1 MNAPIDATKAKEL
14 IEQAEDI
21 QTDLQNFIDALRR
34 AVGQPAAGAGG
45 IGHPPVGDGHN
56 P

>member
-1 MNAPIDATKAKEL
+1 VNAPMDATKAEKL

-21 QTDLQNFIDALRR
+21 QTQLQEFIDALRR
-34 AVGQPAAGAGG
+34 AVGQPAVGAGG
-45 IGHPPVGDGHN
+45 IGHPPLGDGHN